1 MGDSNY
7 KEKILLLRRIQSST
21 AISYEQKTK
30 IAKIINDEKEITP
43 TLKWCDNKGVISLI
57 HGSS

>member
-21 AISYEQKTK
+21 SLSHEQKSK
-30 IAKIINDEKEITP
+30 IAKIINSDKEITP
-43 TLKWCDNKGVISLI
+43 TLKWRDNVLFWEK
-57 HGSS
+57 